1 MVEQKRDI
9 ILILEDDAGVARLQQ
24 RRLERAGYAVI
35 IAATPDEAIT
45 HLKRGGIS
53 LIVLDYHLGG
63 DMTGLE
69 FCARLKAMG
78 FDLPIVLVSGTASE
92 STIIQALR
100 VGVREFIPKT
110 KDFLDDLPQA
120 VGKVLER
127 TRLEMQLTGSAQAIG
142 KGGLVL
148 IVEDDPSTAR
158 LQRRQLERAGY
169 V

>member
-1 MVEQKRDI
+1 MVESRRDI

-35 IAATPDEAIT
+35 NAATPDEALG

-63 DMTGLE
+63 EKMTGLE

-78 FDLPIVLVSGTASE
+78 YDLPIVMVSGTASE
-92 STIIQALR
+92 TIIIQALR

-110 KDFLDDLPQA
+110 KGFLEDLPQA
-120 VGKVLER
+120 IGKVLER
-127 TRLEMQLTGSAQAIG
+127 TRLEMQLTGSAQTIG

-148 IVEDDPSTAR
+148 IVEDDPSTAL
-158 LQRRQLERAGY
+158 LQRRQLE
-169 V
+169 